1 MKQFILYSWIVVLM
15 VVLVGCSQ
23 DDADAVD
30 SAQTPIEFTAD
41 SPARFIT
48 RGVIE
53 NNSQLQSAGFG
64 VLAYMKGTNGATQCY
79 DGGNN
84 WNEGAPNFMY
94 NQQVTWNNTNSNWT
108 YSPVKYW
115 PNDNN
120 PADGSDAEGSQTNS
134 YVSFFAYAPYTDLS
148 SSPAIG
154 ITGLSANSATTA
166 PTITYVW
173 DAEAD
178 LLYDAKP
185 DCYKTDINGSGSMS
199 GAVQFSFK
207 HALAQVKFKV
217 RRTPGS
223 SLAVTLK
230 SLSVYGFKTGGV
242 FDLGSSR
249 WTSTTDFNPESFV
262 PLILHS
268 NESPALSIT
277 ASTESAAHDLGSSLM
292 IPAVSPPDAVLSYN
306 ITYSV
311 GPKENTVNAGSIPLT
326 SYEMGYQYTIIFTID
341 GEGIIVDAT
350 KYTEQW

>member
-64 VLAYMKGTNGATQCY
+64 VFAYYTGADNWATAGAGTT
-79 DGGNN
+79 
-84 WNEGAPNFMY
+84 PNFMY
-94 NQQVTWNNTNSNWT
+94 NQQVSYEGGWT

-120 PADGSDAEGSQTNS
+120 SADGSGAEGSQTNS
-134 YVSFFAYAPYTDLS
+134 YVSFFAYAPYNGTGIALS
-148 SSPAIG
+148 NNTT
-154 ITGLSANSATTA
+154 TGA
-166 PTITYVW
+166 PTINYTW
-173 DAEAD
+173 GAEND
-178 LLYDAKP
+178 LLYASQL
-185 DCYKTDINGSGSMS
+185 DCYKTMTSPGSYGTV
-199 GAVQFSFK
+199 GGQVPFNFQ

-217 RRTPGS
+217 RRS
-223 SLAVTLK
+223 SSSGLAVTLK

-242 FDLGSSR
+242 FDLGSSS
-249 WTSTTDFNPESFV
+249 WTSTTDFNPESYV
-262 PLILHS
+262 SLILHS

-292 IPAVSPPDAVLSYN
+292 IPATPDPSAPVLSYN

-341 GEGIIVDAT
+341 ADGIIVDTT

>member
-64 VLAYMKGTNGATQCY
+64 VLAYYTGSYTWDLCDGSVAEGHTNPV
-79 DGGNN
+79 
-84 WNEGAPNFMY
+84 APNFMY

-120 PADGSDAEGSQTNS
+120 SADGSGAEGSQTNS
-134 YVSFFAYAPYTDLS
+134 YVSFFAYAPYNGTGIALS
-148 SSPAIG
+148 NNTT
-154 ITGLSANSATTA
+154 TGA
-166 PTITYVW
+166 PTINYTW
-173 DAEAD
+173 GAEND
-178 LLYDAKP
+178 LLYASQL
-185 DCYKTDINGSGSMS
+185 DCYKTMTSPGSYGTV
-199 GAVQFSFK
+199 GGQVPFNFQ

-217 RRTPGS
+217 RRSSGS
-223 SLAVTLK
+223 ALVIKVK
-230 SLSVYGFKTGGV
+230 SLTVSGFYTSGTFNWGDVTPTWSSTSGSGNKT
-242 FDLGSSR
+242 FDPDPDMNVTADTEG
-249 WTSTTDFNPESFV
+249 DAQ
-262 PLILHS
+262 LI
-268 NESPALSIT
+268 
-277 ASTESAAHDLGSSLM
+277 GSSLM
-292 IPAVSPPDAVLSYN
+292 IPATSTPPATVLSYTIN
-306 ITYSV
+306 YSV
-311 GPKENTVNAGSIPLT
+311 GPQENSKTDDIPLT

-341 GEGIIVDAT
+341 ADGIIVDT
-350 KYTEQW
+350 EKYTEQW